1 MFSVKDKRVLIT
13 GGASGIGLA
22 LVRHFQSAGA
32 TVAVID
38 LCSSEQLDATGAE
51 VYLADVGDEAQL
63 ADAFGNAAAD
73 SPLDVVI
80 NNAGIALPE
89 GRYEDADLS
98 NLDKVLHVNVRGVYL
113 GLKYAARYL
122 RDGGAIINT
131 ASAAAHITFP
141 EYSSYSVSKGGVLAM
156 TRTAALQLGRR
167 GIRVNAVSP
176 GTVLTPMESSEGAE
190 ARISVQATALERP
203 ARVEDILG
211 AYHFLAADESSYIT
225 GTEIRVDGGWIAG
238 MTYNLMERA
247 LA

>member
-1 MFSVKDKRVLIT
+1 MFSVKNKKVLIT
-13 GGASGIGLA
+13 GGSSGIGLA
-22 LVRHFQSAGA
+22 LVKHFIAAGA
-32 TVAVID
+32 EVMVID
-38 LCSSEQLDATGAE
+38 LQPSVELAEAGAE
-51 VYLADVGDEAQL
+51 IFVADVGNETELAEAFQK
-63 ADAFGNAAAD
+63 AATD
-73 SPLDVVI
+73 RKLDVVI

-89 GRYEDADLS
+89 GRYEDADLA

-113 GLKYAARYL
+113 GLKYASRYL
-122 RDGGAIINT
+122 NDGGCIINT

-176 GTVLTPMESSEGAE
+176 GTVLTPMESIDGPE
-190 ARISVQATALERP
+190 ARISAQATALERP
-203 ARVEDILG
+203 ARVEDIMG

-238 MTYNLMERA
+238 MTYNLMDKA